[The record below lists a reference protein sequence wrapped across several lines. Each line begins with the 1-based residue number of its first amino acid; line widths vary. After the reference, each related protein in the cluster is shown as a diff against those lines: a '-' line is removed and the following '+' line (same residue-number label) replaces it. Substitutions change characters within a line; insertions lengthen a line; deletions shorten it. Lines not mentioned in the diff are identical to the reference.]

1 MGSLNDRKDN
11 LARSI
16 SESPCSVIAAFPS
29 ERLLVRHMGATVFA
43 HSLPNQVHRLSTH
56 LR

>member
-1 MGSLNDRKDN
+1 MGSPIDQKDN
-11 LARSI
+11 PARSI

-29 ERLLVRHMGATVFA
+29 ERLLVRHIGATVFA
-43 HSLPNQVHRLSTH
+43 HSPSNQVHRPSSH

>member
-16 SESPCSVIAAFPS
+16 SESPGSVIAAFPS
-29 ERLLVRHMGATVFA
+29 ERLLVRHIGATVYA
-43 HSLPNQVHRLSTH
+43 HSLPNHVHSTSSH